1 MFKKLIFVVVLFI
14 LFWIDLLPATKVV
27 NKIVAVVGDKFL
39 TLYELNKLCKP
50 YFEKFLKSDM
60 PPEEKELLKKEIQK
74 KVLKDW
80 VEDTLIGLEAKKY
93 NLTVTDEEVE
103 KYLEAEK
110 KSLGEEKFK
119 EILKQQGL
127 TLQDYKQKLKDKLL
141 KIKLVQLQ
149 VKEKVVITDEELKKA
164 YKEAIKNYDD
174 KDYKYWI
181 SILIVKNKDL
191 TNKIYQEINQ
201 GVSLE
206 EIVKTYPNQLKFI
219 KNEAFKEEE
228 LAPEILETLKN
239 LKPGDIT
246 KPININNN
254 FYIIKLIKKGY
265 NKPPSFEKLK
275 PKLYKKLFEKKA
287 QAYIEKWIKD
297 LQEKRYIKIF
307 L

>member
-1 MFKKLIFVVVLFI
+1 MFKKLIFLAVFFV
-14 LFWIDLLPATKVV
+14 LFWINFLSATKVV
-27 NKIVAVVGDKFL
+27 NKIVAVVGDEFL
-39 TLYELNKLCKP
+39 TLYELNELCKP
-50 YFEKFLKSDM
+50 YFEKLSKSDL

-74 KVLKDW
+74 KVLKSW
-80 VEDTLIGLEAKKY
+80 IEDTLIGLEAKKY

-103 KYLEAEK
+103 KYLETEK
-110 KSLGEEKFK
+110 NFLGEEKFK
-119 EILKQQGL
+119 EFLKQQGL
-127 TLQDYKQKLKDKLL
+127 TLQDYKKKLKDKLL

-149 VKEKVVITDEELKKA
+149 VKEKVVITEEELKKA
-164 YKEAIKNYDD
+164 YKEAIKNYD
-174 KDYKYWI
+174 KGYKYWL

-201 GVSLE
+201 GRSLE
-206 EIVKTYPNQLKFI
+206 EIVKAYPNQLKFI
-219 KNEAFKEEE
+219 KNETFKEEE
-228 LAPEILETLKN
+228 LAPEILETLKK

-246 KPININNN
+246 KPINISNN
-254 FYIIKLIKKGY
+254 FYIIKLIKKDY
-265 NKPPSFEKLK
+265 NKPPSFEELK